1 MYIKFSFKGTKMGK
15 SQREEDV
22 EKQGDGE
29 NTKAKRRKSVSATD
43 RGYQWQTHST
53 KQPML
58 R

>member
-1 MYIKFSFKGTKMGK
+1 MGK

-29 NTKAKRRKSVSATD
+29 NTKAKRWKLLAVAD

-53 KQPML
+53 KQPVC